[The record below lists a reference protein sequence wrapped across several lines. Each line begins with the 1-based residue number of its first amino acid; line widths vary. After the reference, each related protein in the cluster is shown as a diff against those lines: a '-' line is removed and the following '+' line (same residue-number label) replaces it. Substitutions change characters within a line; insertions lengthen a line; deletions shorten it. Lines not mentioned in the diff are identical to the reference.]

1 LTGKWLCSIS
11 YTMSSET
18 IVIDDNIQME
28 RDNQS
33 YIQIKTYRI
42 SQELEQVIHENL
54 NAIFAKSERPGIVP
68 LVYTILKELGINACK
83 ANQKRVFFEEKG
95 YDILNPDDYSKGI
108 KEYKASF
115 SEAMGI
121 EYGPKS
127 KDKGYSC
134 IIRFEYN
141 NGGITISV
149 TNNTPITKQEEK
161 SIREKLAK
169 AMGYDDL
176 AMFYMDNAD
185 NTEGAGLGLALIIIM
200 LKGEGIDP
208 NYFRISIS
216 GETTTA
222 RLEIPLSAEF
232 KSKRS

>member
-1 LTGKWLCSIS
+1 MTEKRVHSIS

-18 IVIDDNIQME
+18 IVIDDNIE
-28 RDNQS
+28 LEKDDS
-33 YIQIKTYRI
+33 SFVQIKTYRI
-42 SQELEQVIHENL
+42 SQELEQIIHDHL
-54 NAIFAKSERPGIVP
+54 NKIFSKSERPGVVP

-115 SEAMGI
+115 SESMGV

-127 KDKGYSC
+127 KNKGYFC
-134 IIRFEYN
+134 LIRFEYN
-141 NGGITISV
+141 QGGITITV

-232 KSKRS
+232 RSKRS

>member
-1 LTGKWLCSIS
+1 LTGKWHHSIA

-54 NAIFAKSERPGIVP
+54 NIIFAKSERPGIVP

-95 YDILNPDDYSKGI
+95 YDILNPEDYSKGI

-127 KDKGYSC
+127 KNKGYSC